1 MEARGANA
9 PRSGVPTGHGG
20 GPFAGS
26 YGGGGASLSMQRGG
40 RSGRG
45 RDAELSEENLTLA
58 KTLDEQQVSA

>member
-1 MEARGANA
+1 
-9 PRSGVPTGHGG
+9 
-20 GPFAGS
+20 
-26 YGGGGASLSMQRGG
+26 MQRGG